1 MQVGPDTGVPYV
13 AHGESVHLVPGAFR
27 VAGPVALAD
36 GGIETAAERQV
47 QVHAAADSLKEQLVE
62 QSGAHQPR
70 VEGRKAAEVV
80 VVEVERDELYRLEAY
95 GQKAARQ
102 ARTAGGGLLGGG
114 VRLVGLQAV
123 IDAEVALPGKRVLE
137 EDEFA
142 FGMPTEARNAESGG
156 AGVLESV
163 PRSAVE
169 VEKCT
174 DLLPVGAVV
183 PRSGVG
189 RGAGKHSDGGVL
201 GNPPSNVSA
210 IDGAQAGR
218 PGQVHAAETE
228 DPVGLRIVVSQSRVI
243 SPIEQV
249 VQGGLRGA
257 AGKRRQLDSGIEIG
271 RAS

>member
-70 VEGRKAAEVV
+70 VEGGKAAEIV

-95 GQKAARQ
+95 GQKAARH
-102 ARTAGGGLLGGG
+102 ALAAGSGLEGGG

-123 IDAEVALPGKRVLE
+123 IDAEVALPGKRIFE

-142 FGMPTEARNAESGG
+142 FGTPTAARDRKSGG
-156 AGVLESV
+156 AGILESI

-169 VEKCT
+169 VEKGAG
-174 DLLPVGAVV
+174 LLPVGAVI
-183 PRSGVG
+183 PGGGVG
-189 RGAGKHSDGGVL
+189 GGAGEHPDGGVF
-201 GNPPSNVSA
+201 GNPPGNVAA
-210 IDGAQAGR
+210 I
-218 PGQVHAAETE
+218 
-228 DPVGLRIVVSQSRVI
+228 VS
-243 SPIEQV
+243 
-249 VQGGLRGA
+249 
-257 AGKRRQLDSGIEIG
+257 
-271 RAS
+271 